1 MVRDLIQDAV
11 TLFVVID
18 PIGNVPV
25 FLALTRHLDPPA
37 RRRVAGRAI
46 LVSAGVPLAFLLVGQ
61 SLLATL
67 GIGLPAFKIA
77 GGVVVFLFGL
87 QMVFETEQKNKDA
100 HPEAGHDIA
109 IFPLA
114 FPMIA
119 GPASMLTVVLVTQ
132 PGQSGWGH
140 VGAIAALLAAIL
152 LATWLLF
159 LGAEP
164 VQRVLGRSGSNLVS
178 RILGMLLAALAAQTV
193 LGGLAEFFKI
203 PVGGS

>member
-1 MVRDLIQDAV
+1 MSISAH
-11 TLFVVID
+11 
-18 PIGNVPV
+18 
-25 FLALTRHLDPPA
+25 LTRVRTQIADAALA
-37 RRRVAGRAI
+37 AGRDPAS
-46 LVSAGVPLAFLLVGQ
+46 V
-61 SLLATL
+61 SLLAVSKT
-67 GIGLPAFKIA
+67 
-77 GGVVVFLFGL
+77 FG
-87 QMVFETEQKNKDA
+87 
-100 HPEAGHDIA
+100 PEAVIEA
-109 IFPLA
+109 ALA
-114 FPMIA
+114 RA
-119 GPASMLTVVLVTQ
+119 VLALKQKGSTVVLVTQ

-203 PVGGS
+203 PVGGT